1 MSSALEGI
9 LGGLVGKLAGNKG
22 AESALIK
29 LAPMLIG
36 MLAGGGL
43 TKILGQFKAAGL
55 GGHADSW
62 VGTGPN
68 QSISADDVKKV
79 LSSDQITEIAGK
91 LGVSTD
97 DAATALA
104 HALPEAVNHVTPDGH
119 VPAQN
124 G

>member
-22 AESALIK
+22 AESAMIK

-43 TKILGQFKAAGL
+43 TKIIGQFKAAGL

-91 LGVSTD
+91 LGSPPT
-97 DAATALA
+97 
-104 HALPEAVNHVTPDGH
+104 TPR
-119 VPAQN
+119 PPWRTRFRRPSIT
-124 G
+124 